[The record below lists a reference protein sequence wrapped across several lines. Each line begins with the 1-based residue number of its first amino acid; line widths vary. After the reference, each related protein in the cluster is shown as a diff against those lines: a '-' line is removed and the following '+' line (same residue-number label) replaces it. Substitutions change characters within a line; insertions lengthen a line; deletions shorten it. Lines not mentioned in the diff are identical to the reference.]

1 MHDNESW
8 ENGKAGCR
16 DGKKLPGASAYGR
29 KGGYYSSK
37 LRCMSIVSFQR
48 SPLVQGL
55 SGYRLNFYATVS

>member
-1 MHDNESW
+1 MHDNESR

-37 LRCMSIVSFQR
+37 LRCVPIVSFQR
-48 SPLVQGL
+48 SPLV
-55 SGYRLNFYATVS
+55 